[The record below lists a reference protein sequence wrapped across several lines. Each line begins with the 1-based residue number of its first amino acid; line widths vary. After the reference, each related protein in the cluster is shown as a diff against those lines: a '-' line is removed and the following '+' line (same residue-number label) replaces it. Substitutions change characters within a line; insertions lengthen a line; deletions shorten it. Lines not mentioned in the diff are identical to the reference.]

1 MIIPNVTYTFPNLG
15 KAFICWTTSF
25 KASWRK
31 KNVKERD
38 PKETPKTLMPL
49 IGVQNQMDMKTL
61 KETPKTLMSQLGVQ
75 NQMEVKTLKETC
87 KTLMPQIGVQNQMEV
102 KTLMPPIGVQ
112 KPNGDKNLENNPKG
126 NQVTQM

>member
-1 MIIPNVTYTFPNLG
+1 
-15 KAFICWTTSF
+15 
-25 KASWRK
+25 
-31 KNVKERD
+31 
-38 PKETPKTLMPL
+38 MPL

>member
-1 MIIPNVTYTFPNLG
+1 M
-15 KAFICWTTSF
+15 
-25 KASWRK
+25 
-31 KNVKERD
+31 KERD

-75 NQMEVKTLKETC
+75 NQMEVKTL
-87 KTLMPQIGVQNQMEV
+87 
-102 KTLMPPIGVQ
+102 MPPIGVQ